1 MSNFPQVKKIALD
14 NTKLGLSAPCPTAEG
29 KWSNLRWGLGGGS
42 NPRITVYTGDPNDS
56 NQSTNNGRIRAELDT
71 VNVFSIVVLLRNAL
85 KAEPGWKCNI
95 KCSNFIYPGG
105 KRSEKP
111 VHLTDIWIGKDREG
125 VIYISV
131 VDALKKDRPVIKFP
145 IVGDVRWQGFVHGDG
160 TPYTKADASVLYT
173 EAYAMMLQELYGN
186 LLVTEYKAPEPR
198 DNNQRQGGGGGGYQR
213 QGGGNYGGGNGGNS
227 GGGSGAPRGGN
238 SEVFEDDLP
247 F

>member
-71 VNVFSIVVLLRNAL
+71 VNVYSLLLLIRQAIVN
-85 KAEPGWKCNI
+85 EPGWKKNI

-111 VHLTDIWIGKDREG
+111 VHLTDVWVGKDRDG
-125 VIYISV
+125 IVYLSV
-131 VDALKKDRPVIKFP
+131 VDAMKKDRPVIKFP
-145 IVGDVRWQGFVHGDG
+145 ILADQRWQTFIHGDG
-160 TPYTKADASVLYT
+160 TPFTKAEASTLYA
-173 EAYAMMLQELYGN
+173 EAYAMMLQQLYGN
-186 LLVTEYKAPEPR
+186 LLVTEYKPPEPR
-198 DNNQRQGGGGGGYQR
+198 DNNRQGGNGGGYQR
-213 QGGGNYGGGNGGNS
+213 NNNGGGNGAGS
-227 GGGSGAPRGGN
+227 GGYNNRSQSSSDIP
-238 SEVFEDDLP
+238 EDDLP

>member
-1 MSNFPQVKKIALD
+1 M
-14 NTKLGLSAPCPTAEG
+14 
-29 KWSNLRWGLGGGS
+29 
-42 NPRITVYTGDPNDS
+42 
-56 NQSTNNGRIRAELDT
+56 
-71 VNVFSIVVLLRNAL
+71 
-85 KAEPGWKCNI
+85 
-95 KCSNFIYPGG
+95 
-105 KRSEKP
+105 
-111 VHLTDIWIGKDREG
+111 HLTDIWIGKDREG

-198 DNNQRQGGGGGGYQR
+198 DNNQRQGGGGGYQR
-213 QGGGNYGGGNGGNS
+213 QGGGSYGGGNGGNS

>member
-14 NTKLGLSAPCPTAEG
+14 NTKLGLSTPCPTAEG

-71 VNVFSIVVLLRNAL
+71 VNVYSVILLIRSAL
-85 KAEPGWKCNI
+85 KEEPGWKKNI

-145 IVGDVRWQGFVHGDG
+145 IIGDARWQGFVHGDS
-160 TPYTKADASVLYT
+160 TPFTKAEASQLYA
-173 EAYAMMLQELYGN
+173 EAYALLLQDLYGN

-198 DNNQRQGGGGGGYQR
+198 DNNGGGRQGGGGYQR
-213 QGGGNYGGGNGGNS
+213 QGGSNGGGGYGGGNNGGGQARS
-227 GGGSGAPRGGN
+227 GGDMS
-238 SEVFEDDLP
+238 EDDLP